1 MLAIS
6 DNNDVVCVIDVS
18 IFIVSDSDPLDD
30 LTISTA
36 CAIENFN
43 VRDQIFDDDDIDD
56 EFDNELCKIVCVE
69 LLMILLLIDDEP
81 PLLLYDAFNCSEL
94 VAVPDRSTINDN
106 LPIIIKRLSS

>member
-18 IFIVSDSDPLDD
+18 IFIVSESDPLDD

-81 PLLLYDAFNCSEL
+81 PLLYDAFNCSEL
-94 VAVPDRSTINDN
+94 VVVPDRSTINDN